1 MPAYPLAFL
10 AIFTIIAFIPAAY
23 AGSPPFDS
31 CYNDPDPTLCGLT
44 TDPFGSLMNYFD
56 QFMVGFGLL
65 LLWGPITFGIWWKT
79 QSAGLTG
86 IFGLLLAGT
95 LTGLHPVAV
104 NMGIVLL
111 AISLGIGLIQIFQ
124 RVKQTV

>member
-1 MPAYPLAFL
+1 MSPLAFI
-10 AIFTIIAFIPAAY
+10 AILLTPSLFISAAY

-31 CYNDPDPTLCGLT
+31 CYNDPDETLCGLT
-44 TDPFGSLMNYFD
+44 TNPFGSLMGVFD
-56 QFMVGFGLL
+56 QVMPGFGLL

-86 IFGLLLAGT
+86 IFGVLLAGT
-95 LTGLHPVAV
+95 VAGLHPTAV

-111 AISLGIGLIQIFQ
+111 SISLGIGLIQIFQ

>member
-1 MPAYPLAFL
+1 MWPLAL
-10 AIFTIIAFIPAAY
+10 SITLLMSTVLGAAY
-23 AGSPPFDS
+23 ADTPPFES
-31 CYNDPDPTLCGLT
+31 CYNSPDETLCGLT
-44 TDPFGSLMNYFD
+44 TNPFGSLMGVFD
-56 QFMVGFGLL
+56 QVMVGFGLL

-86 IFGLLLAGT
+86 IFGVLLAGT
-95 LTGLHPVAV
+95 LTGLHPTAV

-111 AISLGIGLIQIFQ
+111 SISLGIGLIQIFQ

>member
-1 MPAYPLAFL
+1 MLQVTLIAILITPAL
-10 AIFTIIAFIPAAY
+10 FISAAY
-23 AGSPPFDS
+23 AGTPPFDS

-44 TDPFGSLMNYFD
+44 SNPFGSLMGVFD
-56 QFMVGFGLL
+56 QVMPGFGLL
-65 LLWGPITFGIWWKT
+65 LLWGPIVFGIWWKT

-86 IFGLLLAGT
+86 IFGVLIAGT
-95 LTGLHPVAV
+95 ITGLHPVAV